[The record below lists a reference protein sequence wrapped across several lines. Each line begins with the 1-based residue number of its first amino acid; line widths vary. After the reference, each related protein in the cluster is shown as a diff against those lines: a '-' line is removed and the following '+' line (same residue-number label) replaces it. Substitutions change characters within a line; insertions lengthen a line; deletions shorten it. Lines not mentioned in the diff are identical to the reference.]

1 MNIQQYEEAFE
12 ALKNGEVKA
21 AVPLLEQ
28 AARETGYAS
37 DVINHAYTLALYR
50 ADEKPRL
57 ADVSFHI
64 GKSLVQSD
72 PASAMD
78 YFQRGILAGLDPQ
91 RVRQIGEIF
100 ESWAA
105 SRSSVRVSEPVER
118 VAHVIGC
125 LSPEHGPAR
134 HLKMLAASLNH
145 QGVRSTIFTTEW
157 DASWFFNPA
166 GEPHSQPMAIEADT
180 HIASVE
186 GDFVDRAEKI
196 AEAIGAS
203 GIQVAFFHSSL
214 AEQITARVAAMRPAP
229 IQVNVNHGAEMAADL
244 FDGFIHLFQNA
255 IGRTQFSSHPAEWI
269 PLGSDIESRQQA
281 SEPVNRQGLGLESAS
296 TISATFGNLC
306 QFSGNGYLK
315 ALAEVLKRFPKHFH
329 LFAGEGN
336 VKAMRGLLH
345 GAGVLPRVRFLGHVA
360 DVASLMDTVDVY
372 LAPFPHSGAH
382 SILEAMGAGKPV
394 VAMRFPPDSVYNSG
408 AELVGLRELIA
419 PGEANYV
426 EIADRLLRNPALR
439 QKQGHAL
446 RDRFQA
452 EFRPELLGERYVG
465 FLGRL
470 VHRPVVP
477 G

>member
-57 ADVSFHI
+57 ADVSFHV
-64 GKSLVQSD
+64 GKSLLQSD

-105 SRSSVRVSEPVER
+105 SRSSVRVGEPVER

-125 LSPEHGPAR
+125 LSPAYGPAR
-134 HLKMLAASLNH
+134 YLKMLAASLNH

-203 GIQVAFFHSSL
+203 GIPVAFFHSSL

-229 IQVNVNHGAEMAADL
+229 IQVNVNHGAEMAAGLSTCFKTRLDARN
-244 FDGFIHLFQNA
+244 FRRIRPNGSPW
-255 IGRTQFSSHPAEWI
+255 GRTSS
-269 PLGSDIESRQQA
+269 LGSR
-281 SEPVNRQGLGLESAS
+281 
-296 TISATFGNLC
+296 
-306 QFSGNGYLK
+306 
-315 ALAEVLKRFPKHFH
+315 
-329 LFAGEGN
+329 
-336 VKAMRGLLH
+336 
-345 GAGVLPRVRFLGHVA
+345 RVRRSTGRASDWNRLARYPRRLGIY
-360 DVASLMDTVDVY
+360 AS
-372 LAPFPHSGAH
+372 FPV
-382 SILEAMGAGKPV
+382 MV
-394 VAMRFPPDSVYNSG
+394 T
-408 AELVGLRELIA
+408 
-419 PGEANYV
+419 
-426 EIADRLLRNPALR
+426 
-439 QKQGHAL
+439 
-446 RDRFQA
+446 
-452 EFRPELLGERYVG
+452 
-465 FLGRL
+465 
-470 VHRPVVP
+470 
-477 G
+477 